1 MQVGSVSSSASASA
15 GTQVRSARS
24 PEQAPQGLQTVSA
37 QKTQNTAP
45 VAENGTT
52 DRSRPPPEV
61 SKPSVNT
68 SGQTVGARI
77 NVTA

>member
-1 MQVGSVSSSASASA
+1 MQVGSVSSSGSAAAS
-15 GTQVRSARS
+15 TQVRAARS

-45 VAENGTT
+45 VAANGAT
-52 DRSRPPPEV
+52 DRPPPPVEV
-61 SKPSVNT
+61 NKPSVNT